1 MNRKNKVMGCIS
13 SFQLV
18 NTTTR
23 DFPREARQSYFFIV
37 LFIFILCSCTNT
49 KKAPDV
55 SSIKLDLVTQRYEQ
69 DFFSID
75 TNHIASS
82 IQLLVNKY
90 PRFAPDFIESI
101 LGLDLDSLTIEG
113 NAQGQAIK
121 LFLRDYRPLK
131 DSAEL
136 IYNDFSKE
144 SKEIKKSLQYVKYY
158 FPEYVIPKNVITFIG
173 PINANFET
181 SFGTQGDILT
191 PEGLGIGLTLHLG
204 KNFSFY
210 RSAEGREQYPD
221 YLSNNFDKEHITVN
235 CMRNIADDLFPYKT
249 VGAALIEQMV
259 ERGKRL
265 FLISKFLPNTDHNKI
280 IGYSSEQMKD
290 AISHEALI
298 WQFYLNNDLL
308 NISDQNIVKNYIGES
323 PKTPELG
330 EGAPGNLGSFSGWQ
344 IVKKFMSQNEKIS
357 LRELMGM
364 PPRDVYQ
371 QSKYR
376 PRD

>member
-1 MNRKNKVMGCIS
+1 MNRKNKANG
-13 SFQLV
+13 SFLSPQGGNQRYL
-18 NTTTR
+18 
-23 DFPREARQSYFFIV
+23 FIV
-37 LFIFILCSCTNT
+37 LFIIVLSSCGSN

-55 SSIKLDLVTQRYEQ
+55 SSVKVDLATYRYEQ

-75 TNHIASS
+75 TNHIATS
-82 IQLLVNKY
+82 IQALIKKY
-90 PRFAPDFIESI
+90 PRFTPDFIESI

-113 NAQGQAIK
+113 NGQAQAIK
-121 LFLRDYRPLK
+121 LFLHDYRSLK

-144 SKEIKKSLQYVKYY
+144 SKEIKKALQYVKYY
-158 FPEYVIPKNVITFIG
+158 FPEYSIPKNVITFIG

-191 PEGLGIGLTLHLG
+191 PEGIGIGLTLHLG

-221 YLSNNFDKEHITVN
+221 YMANNFDREHITVN
-235 CMRNIADDLFPYKT
+235 CMRNITDDLFPYKND
-249 VGAALIEQMV
+249 GDALIEQMV
-259 ERGKRL
+259 ERGKR
-265 FLISKFLPNTDHNKI
+265 FYLISKFLPETDENII
-280 IGYSSEQMKD
+280 IGFTKLQMKD
-290 AISHEALI
+290 VMSHEALI

-308 NISDQNIVKNYIGES
+308 NISDQNVVKNYIGES

-344 IVKKFMSQNEKIS
+344 IVKKFMSQNDKVS
-357 LRELMGM
+357 LQELMRM
-364 PPRDVYQ
+364 PPREVYQ